1 MGFFGRKRHQPQ
13 PEPVLG
19 PVTVERAIGVCR
31 EAGLRVDPM
40 TTGDHLVEVNGLQI
54 VMARAQDHL
63 ALGTFFLAG
72 EGEEYASAYSATS
85 DWIIE
90 FNNGNN
96 GPVAFMTEQTYEESM
111 RVVVHCEYRILDG
124 LELSDAQF
132 RDEVLYGLDG
142 VARGIRQFVEFKKT
156 WG

>member
-1 MGFFGRKRHQPQ
+1 
-13 PEPVLG
+13 
-19 PVTVERAIGVCR
+19 
-31 EAGLRVDPM
+31 
-40 TTGDHLVEVNGLQI
+40 
-54 VMARAQDHL
+54 
-63 ALGTFFLAG
+63 
-72 EGEEYASAYSATS
+72 
-85 DWIIE
+85 
-90 FNNGNN
+90 
-96 GPVAFMTEQTYEESM
+96 M